1 MCKIQ
6 IKKNWIAVSENDDS
20 FTIRTTSIKETAS
33 RSRSSR
39 STTFQIVAYQ
49 TNSTSNLTLSLWI
62 STCVD
67 LFAYW
72 ILISSTTRSA
82 FTNDPS
88 PFDVSVSTSQE
99 IAVLTTF
106 FQLANKP
113 GMTHFQV
120 CGISVISLG
129 IKSIGL
135 SSAQPP
141 RSTLWGETSHSS
153 GVSDAPDDVSK
164 RTMRRREISGRHSRC
179 CNRYPW
185 NLDHNATS
193 IL

>member
-6 IKKNWIAVSENDDS
+6 IKKNWIAVSENADS

-88 PFDVSVSTSQE
+88 PFDVSVSTSHE
-99 IAVLTTF
+99 NAAFTTF
-106 FQLANKP
+106 FQLANKT

-120 CGISVISLG
+120 WMGRQHERVFVDINRRHFGDFVGNQIHWVIECAATEIHVMRRNLPF
-129 IKSIGL
+129 IG
-135 SSAQPP
+135 SERRAWW
-141 RSTLWGETSHSS
+141 RVET
-153 GVSDAPDDVSK
+153 DNASK
-164 RTMRRREISGRHSRC
+164 RNIWTTFEM
-179 CNRYPW
+179 
-185 NLDHNATS
+185 L
-193 IL
+193 